1 VALSRILVANR
12 GEIACRILRTC
23 REMGIDTVAVHS
35 EADARALHV
44 EMAGRAVGIGPPPAA
59 ESYLDQAAL
68 LAAARESGADAVHP
82 GYGFLAESAS
92 FAAAVEAAGL
102 AWIGPRPSTIADMG
116 DKERAR
122 DIARAAGVPVL
133 AGSARFRAGD
143 TAGLDEASREV
154 GFPLLVKAAAG
165 GGGIG
170 MTLVDSPPTLA
181 PQVERTCALAKRS
194 FGDDS
199 VYLERFVAR
208 ARHVEVQV
216 FGFGDGEGV
225 HLFDRDCSVQR
236 RYQKIVEEAP
246 APALPDAVREAMR
259 AAALALVRH
268 QRYRGAGTVEFVY
281 DVERESFHFLE
292 MNTRIQVE
300 HTVTEMI
307 TGIDLVR
314 CQIELAGGT
323 LARAALAVQP
333 RGAALECR
341 VYAERPEKNFLPS
354 PGVLTRFELPATGP
368 ALRIDH
374 GLRAGDRITPYYD
387 PLLAKV
393 ITHGADRGE
402 AIARM
407 CEALDAVAI
416 EGPSTNLAFLGR
428 LLRDAGFRAGPA
440 TVGTLPAAV
449 VGAAAPGRAR

>member
-1 VALSRILVANR
+1 MTVSRVLVANR
-12 GEIACRILRTC
+12 GEIACRVIRACRTLGL
-23 REMGIDTVAVHS
+23 ETVAVYS
-35 EADARALHV
+35 EADAQALHV
-44 EMAGRAVGIGPPPAA
+44 AQADAAAPVGPAPAA
-59 ESYLDQAAL
+59 QSYLDQAAL
-68 LAAARESGADAVHP
+68 LAAARAHGADAVHP

-102 AWIGPRPSTIADMG
+102 AWVGPRPGTIGDMG

-133 AGSARFRAGD
+133 PGSPRFRAGD
-143 TAGLDEASREV
+143 LAGLVEAADRV
-154 GFPLLVKAAAG
+154 GYPLLVKAAAG

-170 MTLVDSPPTLA
+170 MVRVDGPQDLA
-181 PQVERTCALAKRS
+181 KRVERTCALAARS
-194 FGDDS
+194 FGDDT
-199 VYLERFVAR
+199 VYLERCVAR

-225 HLFDRDCSVQR
+225 HLLDRDCSVQR

-246 APALPDAVREAMR
+246 APALPDPVRDAMHE
-259 AAALALVRH
+259 AALALVAH
-268 QRYRGAGTVEFVY
+268 ERYRGAGTVEFVY
-281 DVERESFHFLE
+281 DTEAEAFYFLE

-307 TGIDLVR
+307 TGVDLVA
-314 CQIELAGGT
+314 CQLQLAAGT
-323 LARAALAVQP
+323 LERERLEDIDAA
-333 RGAALECR
+333 GAALQCR

-354 PGVLTRFELPATGP
+354 PGVISRWQLPPPHA

-374 GLRAGDRITPYYD
+374 GLREGDRVTPYYD

-393 ITHGADRGE
+393 VVRGADRSD

-407 CEALDAVAI
+407 REALDAVRI
-416 EGPSTNLAFLGR
+416 EGPSTNLAFLGA
-428 LLRDAGFRAGPA
+428 LLCDPVFTAGPPP
-440 TVGTLPAAV
+440 TGWLP
-449 VGAAAPGRAR
+449 GAG

>member
-1 VALSRILVANR
+1 VTIERVLVANR
-12 GEIACRILRTC
+12 GEIACRVIRSC
-23 REMGIDTVAVHS
+23 RDMGIATVAVYS
-35 EADARALHV
+35 EADADALHV
-44 EMAGRAVGIGPPPAA
+44 EMADYAIPIGPPPAA
-59 ESYLDQAAL
+59 RSYLDREAL
-68 LAAARESGADAVHP
+68 LAAARTGNADAVHP

-92 FAAAVEAAGL
+92 FAAAVEDAGL
-102 AWIGPRPSTIADMG
+102 VWIGPRPSTIADMG

-133 AGSARFRAGD
+133 PGSPRFGGGD
-143 TAGLDEASREV
+143 TQGLEEAAAQV

-170 MTLVDSPPTLA
+170 MGLVDAPAALA
-181 PQVERTCALAKRS
+181 AQVERTCTLAKRA
-194 FGDDS
+194 FDDDT

-216 FGFGDGEGV
+216 FGFGDGQGV
-225 HLFDRDCSVQR
+225 HLFDRDCSLQR

-246 APALPDAVREAMR
+246 APALPDTVRGALR
-259 AAALALVRH
+259 DAALALVSH
-268 QRYRGAGTVEFVY
+268 ERYRGAGTVEFIY
-281 DVERESFHFLE
+281 DTERGEFCFLE

-314 CQIELAGGT
+314 CQIELASGT
-323 LARAALAVQP
+323 LDRDRLAHVTP
-333 RGAALECR
+333 RGAAVECR

-354 PGVLTRFELPATGP
+354 PGVITRWQLPPTSA

-374 GLRAGDRITPYYD
+374 GLREGDRVTPYYD

-393 ITHGADRGE
+393 VTHGGDRAE
-402 AIARM
+402 AIQRM
-407 CEALDAVAI
+407 REALLAVLI
-416 EGPSTNLAFLGR
+416 EGPSTNLAFLSRVLSDERFCSGPPTTDYLPG
-428 LLRDAGFRAGPA
+428 LL
-440 TVGTLPAAV
+440 
-449 VGAAAPGRAR
+449 